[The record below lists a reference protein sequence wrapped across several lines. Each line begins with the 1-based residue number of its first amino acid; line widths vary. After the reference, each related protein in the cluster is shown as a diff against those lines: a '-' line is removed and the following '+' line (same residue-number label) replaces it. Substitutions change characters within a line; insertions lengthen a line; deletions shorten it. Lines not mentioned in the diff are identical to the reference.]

1 MRECVRAMAAIFNTE
16 GWGIMEMNITS
27 WYLVHGKR
35 R

>member
-1 MRECVRAMAAIFNTE
+1 MRECVRAMAAFNTE